1 VAGIILDIDDYKGEV
16 GGESVHE
23 LTRGLDVRFDEVS
36 ASGDRVEFTGPREDL
51 ITLVTRFTDDPAT
64 HAALVAL
71 IR

>member
-1 VAGIILDIDDYKGEV
+1 MAGIVLNINDYEGEV

-36 ASGDRVEFTGPREDL
+36 ESGDRVEFTGPREDL
-51 ITLVTRFTDDPAT
+51 IALVTRFTDDPET